1 MIRVGTVPY
10 LNARPLVFG
19 FEQGIAAQ
27 RLRLESDLPSRLAAR
42 LRRETLDVALLST
55 IELGR
60 IPGLT
65 VVPGLAIGSL
75 GPVRSVLLVSRVPVE
90 RIATLGLDPA
100 SRTSNA
106 LAEVL
111 LRERYGVAPAAEECS
126 GTMEEVLHAR
136 DAVLRIGDAALFSK
150 VPAGAT
156 VVDLGASWT
165 EWTSLPFVYAV
176 WVARDGVLDRELCEA
191 FHASAARGR
200 ESLPAIAAGA
210 TDPEL
215 ARRYL
220 SENIRYGL
228 GERELAGLRRFLTL
242 AAARALLPRV
252 PEVRLARFPAAEPV
266 GGRTE

>member
-19 FEQGIAAQ
+19 VEHGIAAD
-27 RLRLESDLPSRLAAR
+27 RIRLESDVPSQLAAR
-42 LRRETLDVALLST
+42 LRRETLDVALVST

-111 LRERYGVAPAAEECS
+111 LRERYGVAPAAEERT
-126 GTMEEVLHAR
+126 GTMEEVLHDH

-150 VPAGAT
+150 IPAGAT
-156 VVDLGASWT
+156 VVDLGAAWT

-191 FHASAARGR
+191 FHASAASGR
-200 ESLPAIAAGA
+200 EALPAIAAGTA
-210 TDPEL
+210 DPEL
-215 ARRYL
+215 ALRYL
-220 SENIRYGL
+220 SESVRYVL
-228 GERELAGLRRFLTL
+228 GDRDLAVLARLLTL

-252 PEVRLARFPAAEPV
+252 PQVTLARFPTAERV